1 MWSVTTSAG
10 RGFPVHPFIEKGEAK
25 MRAETEIRVRLSRPL
40 KAAWKARARD
50 DGISLSHAIRTAG
63 RLGMLLGPAR
73 IQETVATVSAMRR
86 DLHSLD
92 ASLQMIAS
100 GGPGIDPSE
109 VRAVVARVHEAA
121 DAATNFLRRR

>member
-1 MWSVTTSAG
+1 
-10 RGFPVHPFIEKGEAK
+10 
-25 MRAETEIRVRLSRPL
+25 MRAETEIRVRLSKTL

-73 IQETVATVSAMRR
+73 LHESVSKISAIRR
-86 DLHSLD
+86 DLHAID
-92 ASLQMIAS
+92 ASLQLIATA
-100 GGPGIDPSE
+100 GPDIEAGE
-109 VRAVVARVHEAA
+109 LRAAVARVHEAA